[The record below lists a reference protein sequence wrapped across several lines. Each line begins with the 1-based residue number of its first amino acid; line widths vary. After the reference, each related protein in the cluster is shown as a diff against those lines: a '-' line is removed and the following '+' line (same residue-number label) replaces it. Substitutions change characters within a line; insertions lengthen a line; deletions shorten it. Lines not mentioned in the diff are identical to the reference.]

1 MGVLSWLFGGVEPEG
16 FWRKSTIPQRRSIS
30 PATWFQD
37 AALTHEEKEGR
48 PQHLGAGRPSAH
60 DCQQRGDAWSP

>member
-1 MGVLSWLFGGVEPEG
+1 MGVLSWLFGGVEP
-16 FWRKSTIPQRRSIS
+16 KDLAQIDN
-30 PATWFQD
+30 PAAAFDKPSDVVQD
-37 AALTHEEKEGR
+37 ASLSPRGKEGR